1 MVLPRALPLPGDV
14 FYIPDNV
21 QEELIYGANVS
32 GALTPRLSAAA
43 AAMRAPAPDAAAART
58 VALPTMPLCAP
69 TVEMHRIVRPTTVT
83 VTAGSSGIAGARRV
97 QPADSAGPRN
107 RRPCLTSA
115 PSSQPPVALLRR

>member
-1 MVLPRALPLPGDV
+1 V

-32 GALTPRLSAAA
+32 DALTPRLSAAA

-97 QPADSAGPRN
+97 QPADSGAGPRD